1 MLIKDAYIQLG
12 SYPARGLG
20 ACTFCTIFNDLN
32 SALLKNDI
40 LDLEDGIIIN
50 FQPTKITNL
59 KHNGHS
65 NSGNI
70 LFAIQRTVVGSKTQ
84 VRSGKGAINIWG

>member
-1 MLIKDAYIQLG
+1 
-12 SYPARGLG
+12 
-20 ACTFCTIFNDLN
+20 LN

-40 LDLEDGIIIN
+40 LDLEGGIIIN

-65 NSGNI
+65 NSGNT

-84 VRSGKGAINIWG
+84 VRSGKGAINI